1 MKIICN
7 QNELSKAINIVQ
19 KAIPSRSTSE
29 ILTGIFIEAK
39 DHKLILTGNDGKLG
53 IETFIHATVEEE
65 GYVVVPSKLFGDFIK
80 KLPNENIDIEIIDN
94 KLSIYCNKSHIDMIC
109 FDNKNDYPT
118 IKNIDNNEFF
128 SLNKMVFENMIK
140 KVLFAISKDES
151 RPILTGA
158 YLEIMNHEISLVGID
173 GFRVALN
180 NFTIDTE
187 IETKIVIPDKTIS
200 NVYKIIS
207 SEDSEEEI
215 KIFVSNRNILFEF
228 NNVKIVSNLL
238 DGEYI
243 KYKSMIPTDF
253 KTKITVKREQLLSSV
268 DRIALISRESKNKF
282 IKFNIIEN
290 KLKLSSFVQTGYG
303 EDFID
308 VKKEGEDLSIAF
320 NPDYILDFLK
330 ITDSDYIEMKF
341 ISKIN
346 PCIMNPK
353 NDDSYTYLILPIRI
367 PDEN

>member
-7 QNELSKAINIVQ
+7 QNELSKAINTVQ
-19 KAIPSRSTSE
+19 KAIPSRSASE

-39 DHKLILTGNDGKLG
+39 DNKLILTGNDGKLG
-53 IETFIHATVEEE
+53 IKTFINANIEKE
-65 GYVVVPSKLFGDFIK
+65 GSIIVPSKLFGDFIK
-80 KLPNENIDIEIIDN
+80 KLPNENIDIETNDN
-94 KLSIYCNKSHIDMIC
+94 KLSIYCDKSHIDMIC
-109 FDNKNDYPT
+109 FDNKNDYPA
-118 IKNIDNNEFF
+118 IENISDDKSF
-128 SLNKMVFENMIK
+128 SLNKLVFENMVK

-158 YLEIMNHEISLVGID
+158 YLEILNNEISLVGID

-180 NFTIDTE
+180 NFKIDSD
-187 IETKIVIPDKTIS
+187 IETKLVIPDKTIS
-200 NVYKIIS
+200 NVYKIIN
-207 SEDSEEEI
+207 SEDSNGNI
-215 KIFVSNRNILFEF
+215 KIFVNNRNILFKF
-228 NNVKIVSNLL
+228 NNIKIVSNLL
-238 DGEYI
+238 DGSYI

-253 KTKITVKREQLLSSV
+253 KTKITIKKDQLLSSV
-268 DRIALISRESKNKF
+268 DRIALVSRESKNKF

-303 EDFID
+303 EEFID

-330 ITDSDYIEMKF
+330 IIDAEYVEMKF